1 MAFVKWGV
9 ELSPTEP
16 VKATLSFNG
25 LPIREYKDMVND
37 QKRLVGLV
45 GRMLSCLDEERDAAV
60 MQEAHALL
68 ARIKG
73 E

>member
-9 ELSPTEP
+9 ELKPTEP
-16 VKATLSFNG
+16 VKASLSIDGVSLRN
-25 LPIREYKDMVND
+25 YQDMVDD
-37 QKRLVGLV
+37 QKRLVTLV

-73 E
+73 K

>member
-1 MAFVKWGV
+1 MAFVKWGLDSAAIKTQFSV
-9 ELSPTEP
+9 DGVPL
-16 VKATLSFNG
+16 
-25 LPIREYKDMVND
+25 RQYKDMVDD

-45 GRMLSCLDEERDAAV
+45 GRMLACLDDERDASV
-60 MQEAHALL
+60 IQEAHALL

>member
-9 ELSPTEP
+9 ELKPTEP
-16 VKATLSFNG
+16 VKASLSIDGVSLRN
-25 LPIREYKDMVND
+25 YKDMVDD
-37 QKRLVGLV
+37 QKRLVTLV
-45 GRMLSCLDEERDAAV
+45 GRMLSCLDEERDASV
-60 MQEAHALL
+60 IQEAHALL

>member
-1 MAFVKWGV
+1 MSFVKWGL
-9 ELSPTEP
+9 EMKPIGTA
-16 VKATLSFNG
+16 KAEMTVDG
-25 LPIREYKDMVND
+25 VPIRTYTDMAED

>member
-25 LPIREYKDMVND
+25 LPIREYKDMVDD

-45 GRMLSCLDEERDAAV
+45 GRMLSCLDEERDAV
-60 MQEAHALL
+60 VIQEAHALL

>member
-25 LPIREYKDMVND
+25 LPIREYKDMVDD

-60 MQEAHALL
+60 IQEAHALL
-68 ARIKG
+68 PRTKG

>member
-1 MAFVKWGV
+1 MMAFVKWG
-9 ELSPTEP
+9 LTSPVSLTEFS
-16 VKATLSFNG
+16 VDGVSL
-25 LPIREYKDMVND
+25 RQYKDMVDD